1 MRESCAPG
9 EVVAAN
15 VHTSFAPPE
24 AAEAAGCR
32 ARAVIDT
39 LVRAGRADSP
49 GGVGARLTGTSLW
62 ACQPRLSTD
71 EGCVRR
77 SPAGAL
83 VRGAVAALER
93 ALLVHCAR
101 RRAGGE
107 AGGRRGAGPAC
118 PARLRLPP
126 RVPTRTI
133 SARDVDGA
141 ARAVQGAS
149 ACAARLA
156 RGPAHTGTPPCAH
169 IRAYTLT
176 GVCRRRS
183 RTRNACVCSVCMR
196 ALTSADYM
204 RCGRDARSG
213 STRRGTS
220 ISSRGSRSARTTT
233 RTPILTRTRTPTPI
247 PRCAPG

>member
-1 MRESCAPG
+1 VS
-9 EVVAAN
+9 VAALD
-15 VHTSFAPPE
+15 TRRIYAPLTCGRACSRGHRRP
-24 AAEAAGCR
+24 R
-32 ARAVIDT
+32 ARASCPSCP
-39 LVRAGRADSP
+39 A
-49 GGVGARLTGTSLW
+49 
-62 ACQPRLSTD
+62 LSRR
-71 EGCVRR
+71 EG
-77 SPAGAL
+77 
-83 VRGAVAALER
+83 
-93 ALLVHCAR
+93 
-101 RRAGGE
+101 
-107 AGGRRGAGPAC
+107 GGRRGAGPAC